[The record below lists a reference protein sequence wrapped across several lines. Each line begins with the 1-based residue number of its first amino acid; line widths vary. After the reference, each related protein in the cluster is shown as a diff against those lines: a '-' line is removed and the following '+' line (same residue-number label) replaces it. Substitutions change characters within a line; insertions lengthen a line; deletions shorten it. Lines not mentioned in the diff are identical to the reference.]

1 MFSKT
6 SLGLAISAL
15 GVAFS
20 VLIVRHPEGLRA
32 PLWVALAAMGAF
44 VAAGIVIVAQDRG
57 AFRLRQFAIFCLLL
71 AMLAPPAWVAF
82 GEGARACFGGIGL
95 GGAAIGGAVSDFACR
110 AGFGVGAAI
119 IVLMLAGF
127 LYNWARGKPM

>member
-15 GVAFS
+15 GVAFG

-44 VAAGIVIVAQDRG
+44 VAAGLVIAAEDRG
-57 AFRLRQFAIFCLLL
+57 AFRLRQFGIFCLLL
-71 AMLAPPAWVAF
+71 AMLAPPAWVAL
-82 GEGARACFGGIGL
+82 GEGARACVGGIGF
-95 GGAAIGGAVSDFACR
+95 GGAGIGGAVSDFACR
-110 AGFGVGAAI
+110 AGFGVGAAFV
-119 IVLMLAGF
+119 VLLIAGF
-127 LYNWARGKPM
+127 LYHWKRGKPM